1 MASFLWMYLFV
12 FALRNQENCDGVVS
26 VDVSVTSNEFTNEN
40 MVQVVKDVTIGT
52 AQQMELY
59 IAPTR

>member
-1 MASFLWMYLFV
+1 LL
-12 FALRNQENCDGVVS
+12 NQENCDGVVS
-26 VDVSVTSNEFTNEN
+26 VDVLVTSNEFANNEK
-40 MVQVVKDVTIGT
+40 MVQVVKDITDET

>member
-1 MASFLWMYLFV
+1 VANFFV

-26 VDVSVTSNEFTNEN
+26 VDVSVTSNEFANEK
-40 MVQVVKDVTIGT
+40 MVQVVKDVTIET